1 MVVGNFG
8 TVDGGVMNLGQGIGV
23 SIVGGRRR
31 GIMMMRKR
39 KRMMRTVHNSD
50 IVGIIVVHDLVLEEA
65 TGLSRRKHNLGGLMM

>member
-23 SIVGGRRR
+23 SIVGGRR